1 MHLPVLFDFL
11 IESSLCL
18 FILYLAYWCFF
29 RNLTHFHWNRIYLL
43 AVLFLCFLL
52 PALDFPIE
60 REQTGLEVYIQDKF
74 TIADA
79 QYNKAQSNDLN
90 PSVIHQEEDNQQI
103 EPQKHL
109 KDSPPTS
116 STNWWFWLGIVY
128 ALGVV
133 FFTLKL
139 LLAAWQLM
147 RLISKNPKEKRLGFT
162 LVIIPEHL
170 SCFSFFNWIFT
181 PEYLKNEHR
190 ILAHELIHVRRKHSL
205 DVLLVEIAAI
215 FQWFNPA
222 IYLLKKSLQ
231 QVHEYQAD
239 AVASDN
245 TPKKYA
251 KLLLANAI
259 HHSKFMLTNSF
270 AFLPLKK
277 RIVMLTKKKSSG
289 NSRWKYTLSLPVFLS
304 LFMVFSCTDEK
315 DILEEAFLN
324 GAGIKSVKVIYED
337 QYGDSPNRN
346 GKVIDMIQLGI
357 DGKLV
362 EPELEVNNFYSKYL
376 MREQDVLEFDL
387 SQNKEIVWILDD
399 NVAFGN
405 ILALHSEHLPR
416 YILTFDE
423 EWLRMKNYAGGK
435 AIYKNTVGS
444 DSKFQINGDGL
455 PTELKTYS
463 GDERLLEKQ
472 SFQYGSNGK
481 LSQADFEVH
490 PHFIIEGRGKP
501 ITHTD
506 TYAFS
511 YNPEDRIEYYYK
523 DNLSAKLIYDGE
535 RVVEKYHYKDGHL
548 INRLKFEY
556 EAGFR
561 TKALAYNK
569 GNTLEYTLDY
579 QYEFYN

>member
-1 MHLPVLFDFL
+1 MHYSAFINYIL
-11 IESSLCL
+11 ESAIC
-18 FILYLAYWCFF
+18 ITVLYLVYLVFF
-29 RNLTHFHWNRIYLL
+29 QRLTYFKWNRIYLL
-43 AVLFLCFLL
+43 STLLFGFLL
-52 PALDFPIE
+52 PALNVSIE
-60 REQTGLEVYIQDKF
+60 GKQTSLETFWNEKVYVDIAEYNNAQKGNNESIPTLQNEQNNQLKEELKQVSEPLFFADWSVLIILIYLTG
-74 TIADA
+74 
-79 QYNKAQSNDLN
+79 
-90 PSVIHQEEDNQQI
+90 VIF
-103 EPQKHL
+103 
-109 KDSPPTS
+109 S
-116 STNWWFWLGIVY
+116 LG
-128 ALGVV
+128 
-133 FFTLKL
+133 KL
-139 LLAAWQLM
+139 LLAAWQIQK
-147 RLISKNPKEKRLGFT
+147 LIKKYPIQNKGIYSWVKVPENFT
-162 LVIIPEHL
+162 
-170 SCFSFFNWIFT
+170 SFSFFKWVFLPADKINNKQI
-181 PEYLKNEHR
+181 LK
-190 ILAHELIHVRRKHSL
+190 HELIHVVQMHSV
-205 DVLLVEIAAI
+205 DILLVELVIV

-222 IYLLKKSLQ
+222 LYLLKKSLRQ
-231 QVHEYQAD
+231 THEYLAD
-239 AVASDN
+239 NGASGN
-245 TPKKYA
+245 KPKKYA
-251 KLLLANAI
+251 QLLLSNAT
-259 HHSKFMLTNSF
+259 HYSKFTLTNSF

-315 DILEEAFLN
+315 DVLEEAFLN

-346 GKVIDMIQLGI
+346 GKVIDMIQLGL

-362 EPELEVNNFYSKYL
+362 EPELEVSNFYSRYL
-376 MREQDVLEFDL
+376 MREQDALEFDL

-405 ILALHSEHLPR
+405 VLALHSEHLPR

-481 LSQADFEVH
+481 LSQAYYEVH
-490 PHFIIEGRGKP
+490 PLNRYNFKIEIFK
-501 ITHTD
+501 D
-506 TYAFS
+506 TYSFS
-511 YNPEDRIEYYYK
+511 YNPEDHIEYYYK
-523 DNLSAKLIYDGE
+523 DNLAAKLIYDGD
-535 RVVEKYHYKDGHL
+535 RVVEKHHYKDGQL

-569 GNTLEYTLDY
+569 ENTLEYTLDY